1 MIFDLSPAI
10 SQIFSRMS
18 LGSPKKRGGEHEV
31 AGYMY
36 IHMDIHMDMKM
47 YPPNSPSP
55 PRSPPRFL
63 DEAKTL

>member
-1 MIFDLSPAI
+1 
-10 SQIFSRMS
+10 MS
-18 LGSPKKRGGEHEV
+18 VKGVNALPKKRGGERGGEHEV
-31 AGYMY
+31 AGYIY
-36 IHMDIHMDMKM
+36 IHMDMKM